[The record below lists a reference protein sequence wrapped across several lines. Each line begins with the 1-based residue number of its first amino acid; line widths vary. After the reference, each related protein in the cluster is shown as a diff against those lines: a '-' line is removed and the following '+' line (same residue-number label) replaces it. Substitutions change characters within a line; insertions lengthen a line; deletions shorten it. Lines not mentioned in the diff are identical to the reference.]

1 MAVRLVMN
9 AVYFG
14 GEILPS
20 YIPGV
25 LYEGRFE
32 IRP

>member
-1 MAVRLVMN
+1 MAVSLVMN

-14 GEILPS
+14 GEILRS

-25 LYEGRFE
+25 LYKAMK
-32 IRP
+32 